1 MTRGA
6 RGHHSSAV
14 VIVSLIGLAAVILC
28 TQISSLGSGSRL
40 KKGSVVTSQN
50 RISNSFRPSTRFLP
64 QMGSLRVLTPCF
76 ESDDDFQDWFKATRN
91 PNQGRTDN
99 EEIAQRREANMIA
112 NNGKERKDL
121 YTDAWD
127 GDKYKGS
134 SFNILTVLILV
145 GIGAPV
151 TGVVFALATYGK
163 LWG

>member
-1 MTRGA
+1 MKSGV
-6 RGHHSSAV
+6 RGHRLSAV
-14 VIVSLIGLAAVILC
+14 LMVSLVCLAAVVLGI
-28 TQISSLGSGSRL
+28 QMSSMGTGTRFKKALVVNSR
-40 KKGSVVTSQN
+40 N
-50 RISNSFRPSTRFLP
+50 RISNSFRSSARFLP
-64 QMGSLRVLTPCF
+64 QIGSLRIPTRCF
-76 ESDDDFQDWFKATRN
+76 ESEDDFQDWFKETRN